1 MIPRLFLIG
10 AVVLMG
16 SGSAWASP
24 DNPFGFETNKHPL
37 EYGCSYVADD
47 LFRGYGYTCA
57 AAPRDHPDMT
67 YYTVQFVPDVGGGV
81 IEAIADKIQ
90 PDAFAGLA
98 AKLRDQITEKY
109 GPELEPL
116 RDDHRVEGKFKG
128 LTTFFWIPKEGTAGI
143 GDVVAIRLRTH
154 EALARKGSSMWIQF
168 QTLLHTKPACQTAM
182 DQFDQEEAEQNAQQ
196 GRKAF

>member
-10 AVVLMG
+10 VFVVIG

-24 DNPFGFETNKHPL
+24 DNPFGFETHKHPL

-67 YYTVQFVPDVGGGV
+67 YYTVQFVPNVGVCV
-81 IEAIADKIQ
+81 IEATAANIE

-98 AKLRDQITEKY
+98 VKLRDQITEKY
-109 GPELEPL
+109 GPELEAL
-116 RDDHRVEGKFKG
+116 RDDHRVGGKFKG
-128 LTTFFWIPKEGTAGI
+128 LTAFFWIPKEGTAGI
-143 GDVVAIRLRTH
+143 GDVAAIRLMTH
-154 EALARKGSSMWIQF
+154 EALPGEGRKNWIQF
-168 QTLLHTKPACQTAM
+168 QAILHTRPACRAAM
-182 DQFDQEEAEQNAQQ
+182 DQLDQQEAEEEAQQ
-196 GRKAF
+196 SRKAF

>member
-57 AAPRDHPDMT
+57 TAPRDHPDMT
-67 YYTVQFVPDVGGGV
+67 YYTVQFVPNVGGCV
-81 IEAIADKIQ
+81 IETTAANIE
-90 PDAFAGLA
+90 PDVFAGLA
-98 AKLRDQITEKY
+98 VKLRDQITEKY
-109 GPELEPL
+109 GPELEAL
-116 RDDHRVEGKFKG
+116 RDDHRVRGKFQG
-128 LTTFFWIPKEGTAGI
+128 VTSFYWIPKEGTAGI
-143 GDVVAIRLRTH
+143 GDVAAIRLRTN
-154 EALARKGSSMWIQF
+154 EALPGKDSLMWIQF
-168 QTLLHTKPACQTAM
+168 QALLHTKPACQTAM